1 MKKNTKNNIYYKYIT
16 YENIYE
22 MWKIIKKTCKNKD
35 EVYSFSLN
43 LNTNLYKIYN
53 ELKNINYKPNKFNP
67 FMIFEPKPRLVM
79 SQKIKDKIVNHFVTN
94 FYLLPILDKSL
105 INSNVA
111 TRINKGSG
119 YADKLLKK
127 YLNSL
132 LTQNKE
138 IYCLKVDIS
147 KYFYTIDHEILINKL
162 KRKIKDNNV
171 IEIVKTIIKETNND
185 YINEEVKRYNKI
197 YNLDTPYYIN
207 NKGLSIGSDKSVFSD
222 LLSK

>member
-1 MKKNTKNNIYYKYIT
+1 MKKTTKNNIYHKYIT

-53 ELKNINYKPNKFNP
+53 ELKTINYKPNKFNP

-127 YLNSL
+127 Y
-132 LTQNKE
+132 
-138 IYCLKVDIS
+138 
-147 KYFYTIDHEILINKL
+147 
-162 KRKIKDNNV
+162 
-171 IEIVKTIIKETNND
+171 
-185 YINEEVKRYNKI
+185 
-197 YNLDTPYYIN
+197 
-207 NKGLSIGSDKSVFSD
+207 
-222 LLSK
+222 